1 VLSPKSYVPF
11 LYSYYVAFS
20 LIWHFTMTKEIPAA
34 FRVPAG
40 AVIPFGSM
48 EDSLKKSGSLKS
60 YTNLIEKIEA
70 AQRED

>member
-1 VLSPKSYVPF
+1 
-11 LYSYYVAFS
+11 
-20 LIWHFTMTKEIPAA
+20 MTKEIPAA